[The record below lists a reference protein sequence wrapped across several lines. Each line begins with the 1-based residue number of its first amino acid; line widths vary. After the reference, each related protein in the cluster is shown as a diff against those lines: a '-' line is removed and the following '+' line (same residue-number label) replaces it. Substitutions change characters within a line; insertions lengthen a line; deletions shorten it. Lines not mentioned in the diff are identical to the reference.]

1 MVFFI
6 YFVGY
11 LSLMVRSIANSDGC
25 SAVVLERM
33 LVDPRAGQPNMG
45 RGTLAPWL
53 NDGGER
59 DRLPAGD
66 PLPAGSYP
74 TFDLGSWRF
83 TVKTAD
89 PGLIEELSRFA
100 GEIAHLPRADARFTF
115 KLVFCTEEGRLGG
128 WAWRKER
135 VAES

>member
-1 MVFFI
+1 
-6 YFVGY
+6 
-11 LSLMVRSIANSDGC
+11 MVRSTENSDGC
-25 SAVVLERM
+25 TAAVLERM
-33 LVDPRAGQPNMG
+33 IVDPRAVLGSAL

-53 NDGGER
+53 NDGGDR

-66 PLPAGSYP
+66 RAAGYP
-74 TFDLGSWRF
+74 TFELGSWRF

-89 PGLIEELSRFA
+89 PGLIEELGRFA

-128 WAWRKER
+128 WAWQKER
-135 VAES
+135 VAEG